1 MTASKAP
8 EVCLDDFVDPS
19 DVLALVQRAMREDM
33 GDEGIDVTSKL
44 MGFTGQAGAA
54 VVRAREPGRLCGA
67 SILPVV
73 AEIYDKAN
81 LSVEVWIRDGQPLEA
96 GSVIARLSGSMPSI
110 LAAERV
116 ALNFL
121 THLSGIATLTHRFV
135 KAVAGTRVVICD
147 TRKTIP
153 GLRRLARHAVVCG
166 GGTSHRSGLHDA
178 VLVKDNHLA
187 KVPLKAITKVL
198 VEAISQARCLQPA
211 VKFFEVEVDRIEQ
224 LKLVLAA
231 RPDIVLLDNMA
242 HEQLCEAVSVRDR
255 LEPSVLLEASGRI
268 ALEDVADVAAT
279 GVDRISVGM
288 ITHSARALDLGL
300 DSE

>member
-1 MTASKAP
+1 
-8 EVCLDDFVDPS
+8 
-19 DVLALVQRAMREDM
+19 
-33 GDEGIDVTSKL
+33 
-44 MGFTGQAGAA
+44 
-54 VVRAREPGRLCGA
+54 
-67 SILPVV
+67 
-73 AEIYDKAN
+73 
-81 LSVEVWIRDGQPLEA
+81 
-96 GSVIARLSGSMPSI
+96 MPSI

-198 VEAISQARCLQPA
+198 VEAISQARRLQPA

-255 LEPSVLLEASGRI
+255 LEPSVLLEASRWP
-268 ALEDVADVAAT
+268 
-279 GVDRISVGM
+279 S
-288 ITHSARALDLGL
+288 HWRALGR
-300 DSE
+300 